1 VERVGL
7 TSVLNAAA
15 AATTVVE
22 VVNEPNNP
30 NPQRHGQPTST
41 PTEGVGV
48 GLSVLRKGGP
58 SSHSRTQ
65 HHDYVFTTET
75 GRLMD
80 QRNASRGYARALK
93 RAGLE
98 TVPARFHIIRHSV
111 TSKML
116 VDGAVSMRTASE
128 VLGRATT

>member
-1 VERVGL
+1 M
-7 TSVLNAAA
+7 
-15 AATTVVE
+15 
-22 VVNEPNNP
+22 
-30 NPQRHGQPTST
+30 
-41 PTEGVGV
+41 
-48 GLSVLRKGGP
+48 SVLRKGGP

-128 VLGRATT
+128 VLGRATTSITADIYGHVAQQAKSDALGEVAGALHDPTSAKTPLRRLQTATRDA